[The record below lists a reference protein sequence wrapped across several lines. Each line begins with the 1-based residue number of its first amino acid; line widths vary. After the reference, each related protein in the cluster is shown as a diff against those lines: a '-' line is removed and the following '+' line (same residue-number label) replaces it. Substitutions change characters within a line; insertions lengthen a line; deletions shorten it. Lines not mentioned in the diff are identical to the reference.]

1 MIAAGV
7 LVRGADPERVEPVEL
22 GFESFFG
29 FEDLLPELVL
39 ESGEVDSDLVEA
51 FFSENF
57 FDRFFYW

>member
-7 LVRGADPERVEPVEL
+7 LVRGADPEGVDPLEL

-29 FEDLLPELVL
+29 FEDLLPELGL
-39 ESGEVDSDLVEA
+39 ESEDVDSDFIEM

-57 FDRFFYW
+57 FDQFFS